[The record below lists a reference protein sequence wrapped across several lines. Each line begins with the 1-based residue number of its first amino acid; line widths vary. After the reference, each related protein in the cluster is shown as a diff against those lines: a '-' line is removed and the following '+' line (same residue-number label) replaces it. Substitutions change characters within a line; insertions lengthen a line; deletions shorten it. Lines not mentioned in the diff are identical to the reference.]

1 MMRCGIYLR
10 CFPRSCD
17 LMWCTSTAAS
27 AAAESGYWCCDCI
40 HGIKN
45 EGYVQRSLSVDHDE
59 HICLKY
65 GIRGRDDLHTL
76 AALPSN

>member
-17 LMWCTSTAAS
+17 LMWCASTAAS

-45 EGYVQRSLSVDHDE
+45 EAYVQRSLSVDQL
-59 HICLKY
+59 IMMN
-65 GIRGRDDLHTL
+65 TSV
-76 AALPSN
+76 SNMAFEGGMNCTP